1 MESMLHIM
9 RQVMLRKV
17 SVMQKTKIG
26 IIGCGAISS
35 IYLENCTKT
44 FAILEV
50 AAVADL
56 NLEMARKR
64 AEEYGIPKA
73 CSASELLA
81 DPEIEIVIN
90 LTSPHVHTEVNLQIL
105 NAGKHVYSE
114 KPFAFTREDADKV
127 LNLAKER
134 GLRVGIAPDT
144 FLGGGLQT
152 ARKLIDDGWIGK
164 PYMASG
170 LILMGNAWDGM
181 HPNFHH
187 YLQTGW
193 DPIFD
198 MAPYYLTAFVHLL
211 GPVRRVSGSAGSV
224 HSEYTVGNPQS
235 PRYGETVPVGAPMH
249 VSATLD
255 FENGAMASLQV
266 AKESF
271 GYTPRLEIYGTE
283 GILHVNDPNMFDG
296 AITLQQRNGTVKEFP
311 YSHGFSQNSRGI
323 GVADMA
329 YAIRSGRAHR
339 ASGELSRH
347 VLDVTIGILESS
359 KTDKHVYM
367 TAGCERPAPLPLG
380 LIYNQLDQ

>member
-1 MESMLHIM
+1 
-9 RQVMLRKV
+9 
-17 SVMQKTKIG
+17 MQKTKIG
-26 IIGCGAISS
+26 IIGCGMISD
-35 IYLENCTKT
+35 IYLENCTKM

-56 NLEMARKR
+56 NLDMARKR
-64 AEEYGIPKA
+64 AEQYGIPKA
-73 CSASELLA
+73 CSVEELLA

-90 LTSPHVHTEVNLQIL
+90 LTSPQVHTEVNLQIL
-105 NAGKHVYSE
+105 HAGKHVYAE
-114 KPFAFTREDADKV
+114 KPFAFTREDADRV
-127 LNLAKER
+127 LDLAREK

-152 ARKLIDDGWIGK
+152 ARKIIDDGWIGK
-164 PYMASG
+164 PYMANG
-170 LILMGNAWDGM
+170 LILMGSAWDGM
-181 HPNFHH
+181 HPNFRQ
-187 YLQTGW
+187 YLQQGW
-193 DPIFD
+193 DPLFD
-198 MAPYYLTAFVHLL
+198 MSPYYLTAFVHLL

-224 HSEYTVGNPQS
+224 HTEFTVTNPQS
-235 PRYGETVPVGAPMH
+235 PSYGETVPVGAPFH
-249 VSATLD
+249 VTATLD
-255 FENGAMASLQV
+255 FENGAVASLQV

-283 GILHVNDPNMFDG
+283 GILQVNDPNSFDG
-296 AITLQQRNGTVKEFP
+296 AITLQQRSGKIQEFP
-311 YSHGFSQNSRGI
+311 YSHSFSQNSRGI

-359 KTDKHVYM
+359 KTDKHVAI
-367 TAGCERPAPLPLG
+367 TARCERPAPLPLG